1 MGILNKIRTAWKS
14 KTTVEK
20 INLILDVISG
30 VGCGIGSAI
39 VGDKIC
45 EGRNRLEKVCVKT
58 AVAGLGLAAYDI
70 SSKALQENY
79 GEPIGKLVE
88 HAKARAAEEKMKE
101 AVTNE

>member
-1 MGILNKIRTAWKS
+1 MGILNKMRMAWKS

-30 VGCGIGSAI
+30 VGCGIGGAI

-45 EGRNRLEKVCVKT
+45 EGRNRLEKVCIKT

-70 SSKALQENY
+70 SSKALKENY
-79 GEPIGKLVE
+79 GEPVGKIIDR
-88 HAKARAAEEKMKE
+88 AKARAAEEKMKE